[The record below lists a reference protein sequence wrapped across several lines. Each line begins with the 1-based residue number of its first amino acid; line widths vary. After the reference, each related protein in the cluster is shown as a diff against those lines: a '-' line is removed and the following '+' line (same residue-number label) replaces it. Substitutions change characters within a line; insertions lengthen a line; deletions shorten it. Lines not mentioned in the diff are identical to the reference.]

1 MINETYKDWNRYL
14 FRSDRNPR
22 NNLHPAIDIG
32 GVVWADSSGYLGN
45 LFVLWLALVLA
56 DGTWNLVFRDVPEV
70 DA

>member
-45 LFVLWLALVLA
+45 LFVLWLVLVLA
-56 DGTWNLVFRDVPEV
+56 DGTWNLVFRDVPAV